1 MAATSHGKKRKQQQ
15 LLGATNKRKKPPL
28 LQHSQS
34 SVEKARALLLAKTSK
49 QAQVGSNKRGNGNQR
64 QSKAPVEVSLTTFA
78 FYDEMTHIVVFLN
91 NAMK

>member
-15 LLGATNKRKKPPL
+15 LSGATNKRTKPPL

-34 SVEKARALLLAKTSK
+34 SIEKARALLLTKTSK
-49 QAQVGSNKRGNGNQR
+49 QAQVGSNKRGNGNWR
-64 QSKAPVEVSLTTFA
+64 RSKAPVEVSLTTIA
-78 FYDEMTHIVVFLN
+78 FYDEMTHNVLFN